1 MYEQILERSSFSLRL
16 WRTFSG
22 LCAPGTPA
30 EPCQGGEIW
39 TYASSE
45 AGAVWVSWGAELSRP
60 SFNTSDKF
68 FRGFFVYSIS
78 FTPHVK
84 RGNSTTLALE
94 PWLRRTAEAAATE
107 AADLM
112 QRSEAQ
118 LEAITRDNRN
128 LHAFADAS
136 VSVVDKLFRSAPV
149 AVLAADMRSEVEARV
164 ALE

>member
-45 AGAVWVSWGAELSRP
+45 AGAVWVSWGAELSWP
-60 SFNTSDKF
+60 SLNTSEQVF
-68 FRGFFVYSIS
+68 SRLLR
-78 FTPHVK
+78 TRQTE
-84 RGNSTTLALE
+84 RGNSATLPDVGAM
-94 PWLRRTAEAAATE
+94 AAAYCKAAATE
-107 AADLM
+107 ATGLM

-118 LEAITRDNRN
+118 IQAITRENRN